1 MTDSRIGYSR
11 HIIYLHVI
19 PFGNS
24 RSTTITGIFHVNPL
38 VIRRR
43 VTVIYPQERTNLF
56 LASRSRHLRDPI
68 PGNLQSLPRLNI
80 PHNRVSQIRERR
92 TFAGHHITMLIF
104 SQNNRRTTIFIPSRI
119 NPRLRQ
125 DQKGARPLDLVIHV
139 LDSLLKRI
147 PGINQHGHRLCRVHR
162 RTRQFGKMLSFLQKL
177 IYNLVQISQTSDHH
191 DSEPS

>member
-1 MTDSRIGYSR
+1 M
-11 HIIYLHVI
+11 
-19 PFGNS
+19 
-24 RSTTITGIFHVNPL
+24 
-38 VIRRR
+38 
-43 VTVIYPQERTNLF
+43 
-56 LASRSRHLRDPI
+56 RDPI

-80 PHNRVSQIRERR
+80 PHNPVSQIRERR

-162 RTRQFGKMLSFLQKL
+162 RTRQFGKMLSFLHKL